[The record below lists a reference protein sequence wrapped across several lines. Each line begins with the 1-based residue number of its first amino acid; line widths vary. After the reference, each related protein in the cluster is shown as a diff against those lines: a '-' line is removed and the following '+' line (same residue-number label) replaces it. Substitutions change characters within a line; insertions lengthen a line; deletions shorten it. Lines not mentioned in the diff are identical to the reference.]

1 MCERDFGRPFEAC
14 DHVAGAWAQEQWLK
28 FPTEQ
33 AVMFTGEQLKAGAKV
48 LKDMTEEQLAQYDW
62 SQMSAD
68 ALAQLPPELQD
79 KIGKLSKVCLC
90 VFACVCE

>member
-1 MCERDFGRPFEAC
+1 
-14 DHVAGAWAQEQWLK
+14 
-28 FPTEQ
+28 
-33 AVMFTGEQLKAGAKV
+33 MFTGEQLKAGAKV

-79 KIGKLSKVCLC
+79 KIGKLSKVC
-90 VFACVCE
+90 VCVCVCVCV

>member
-1 MCERDFGRPFEAC
+1 
-14 DHVAGAWAQEQWLK
+14 
-28 FPTEQ
+28 
-33 AVMFTGEQLKAGAKV
+33 MFTGEQLKAGAKV

-68 ALAQLPPELQD
+68 ALSQLPPELQD

-90 VFACVCE
+90 VFCGCVRISLGTSCYTARDC